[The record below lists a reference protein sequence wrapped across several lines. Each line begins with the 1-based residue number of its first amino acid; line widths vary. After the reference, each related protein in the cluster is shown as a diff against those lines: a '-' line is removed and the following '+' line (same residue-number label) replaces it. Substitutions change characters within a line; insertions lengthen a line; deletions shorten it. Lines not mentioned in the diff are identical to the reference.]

1 MRHPTQMFLT
11 GAFCWVKAPTYN
23 DICLILLSILDLNSA
38 KSQFHACQNHSTWYD
53 PSPDLLNPNGWN
65 NCRWMI
71 KLSAIEGI
79 KRISFR
85 ECEIPQDQFCIV
97 KWDISYHFLILCVI
111 NVADGGFSSRF
122 MGNRLQVHGSQCRM
136 TLKLQQLYHQIT

>member
-1 MRHPTQMFLT
+1 MFLT
-11 GAFCWVKAPTYN
+11 GAFCWVKASTYN
-23 DICLILLSILDLNSA
+23 HGWVIWLSIPDPNLV
-38 KSQFHACQNHSTWYD
+38 KPQFHACQNHSTWYD
-53 PSPDLLNPNGWN
+53 LSPDLSNPNGWN

-111 NVADGGFSSRF
+111 NVADVGFRTRF
-122 MGNRLQVHGSQCRM
+122 MGNVLQVHGSLCEM
-136 TLKLQQLYHQIT
+136 TLELQQSYQQIAQLSHA